1 MQSGMINKIAVTPP
15 NINDSKGFK
24 HICPGSGAVYA
35 DKGYCLKDSV
45 QTAKRKNVHLA
56 AIKKD
61 NMRDKNRDLDKWI
74 TKIRNPYERVFS
86 KQNRRVRY
94 VGIAKNQFAE
104 FMQAIYFKLRRLTVI
119 KPDSLLV

>member
-1 MQSGMINKIAVTPP
+1 MQSGMVNKIAVTPA
-15 NINDSKGFK
+15 NIIDNKGFK

-61 NMRDKNRDLDKWI
+61 NMRDKNSDLDRWI
-74 TKIRNPYERVFS
+74 TRIRSPYERAFS

-94 VGIAKNQFAE
+94 VRIVKNQFA
-104 FMQAIYFKLRRLTVI
+104 
-119 KPDSLLV
+119 